1 MRKLLALALAAV
13 VLPLLALVALVGA
26 VTGIA
31 LNGAGAAGYDAG
43 LTTCLSPPPSK
54 PWSASQ
60 AQAAAVLVAVERKA
74 AASPRAEQFAV
85 AAGMWQ
91 SNLTDLT
98 LTSTAA
104 TTSSPAGVFAEGPS
118 WGTLPERQ
126 DTLTQAGMFATKLQA
141 TSWQS
146 GGPWPVLRSVLGLP
160 QPASTPLPPAPPTP
174 PAPPPGNPT
183 VQQLRAYETDLATYR
198 AALASYK
205 TALAKWTAKNA
216 GALKAAKARQAR
228 EDQVWSE
235 AGALVAATT
244 AYWAKA
250 GC

>member
-13 VLPLLALVALVGA
+13 VLPLLALVALVAA

-31 LNGAGAAGYDAG
+31 LNGAGAAGYDVG

-85 AAGMWQ
+85 AAGIWQ
-91 SNLTDLT
+91 SDLIDLT

-104 TTSSPAGVFAEGPS
+104 TTSSLAGVFAEGAS
-118 WGTLPERQ
+118 WGTLPQRQ
-126 DTLTQAGMFATKLQA
+126 DTLSQAGIFATRLQGA
-141 TSWQS
+141 SWQS

-174 PAPPPGNPT
+174 PPPPPGNPT
-183 VQQLRAYETDLATYR
+183 VQQLRAYETDLA
-198 AALASYK
+198 SYE

>member
-1 MRKLLALALAAV
+1 MKKLAALAFVVL
-13 VLPLLALVALVGA
+13 VLPLLALVALVAA
-26 VTGIA
+26 VSGVA
-31 LNGAGAAGYDAG
+31 VNGAGAAGYDAG

-60 AQAAAVLVAVERKA
+60 LQAAAVLVAVERKA

-85 AAGMWQ
+85 AAGIWR
-91 SNLTDLT
+91 SNLIDLT

-118 WGTLPERQ
+118 WGSVPQRQ
-126 DTLTQAGMFATKLQA
+126 DTLTQAGVFATKLQA

-146 GGPWPVLRSVLGLP
+146 GGPWPMVRTVLGLP
-160 QPASTPLPPAPPTP
+160 QPPAATPPPTP
-174 PAPPPGNPT
+174 PAPPAPPPGDPT
-183 VQQLRAYETDLATYR
+183 VQQLRAYESELVVYK

-205 TALAKWTAKNA
+205 AALATWTAKNA

-228 EDQVWSE
+228 EDQTWSE
-235 AGALVAATT
+235 AGALLAATT
-244 AYWAKA
+244 AWWAKA